1 MSQNQAQQVDRYYAN
16 PVHYSVLTKEALNA
30 ELAFAE
36 LQEWMFYAVQA
47 LEYKWQEAFTD
58 PERGFHRA
66 SVFKIQN
73 IPQLVDYFAALQRF
87 DDIRNLRSVKMRR
100 ILCL

>member
-1 MSQNQAQQVDRYYAN
+1 MRNQQQQADRYYAN

-47 LEYKWQEAFTD
+47 LEYKWQEALF
-58 PERGFHRA
+58 PQSGGLIARRYLK
-66 SVFKIQN
+66 FKI
-73 IPQLVDYFAALQRF
+73 
-87 DDIRNLRSVKMRR
+87 SHS
-100 ILCL
+100 